1 MQTLV
6 VVNNPKDWPLDIKG
20 VTVVPAKEYLMESD
34 YSGAKGTLVFNLCR
48 SYRYQSLGYYVSLLA
63 AARGHRPLPS
73 ISTILDMK
81 SLTMIR
87 YASEDLEDLI
97 QQSLKPLRSKS
108 FILSVYFGRNLA
120 KHYDR
125 LSRNVFNLFQAPLLR
140 AHFEHDDD
148 KWQLQ
153 RVAPIG
159 AKDIPQEH
167 WPFVIESAQAYF
179 SKPRYTVR
187 KAPATRYDIA
197 ILHNPQEAI
206 PPSDEK
212 AMAKFERAAA
222 RVGLEPEL
230 IEKEDY
236 GRLAEFDALFIR
248 ETTRVNHHTY
258 RFSRRAVAEGLVVI
272 DDPLS
277 ILRCTNKVYLA
288 ELMTRH
294 HIPIPRTQFFHRDN
308 LGNLAGMVSL
318 PCVLK
323 QPDSSFSV
331 GVVKVMDE
339 KALEEETE
347 RLLEKSELVVAQ
359 EYIPTDFDWRVG
371 IINREP
377 LYVCRYYMARGHWQI
392 MKHGHDGETVAGRA
406 HTISVEAAPRKVVQT
421 ALKAA
426 NLVGDGLYGVD
437 VKEIGGK
444 CYVIEINDNP
454 SIDAGVEDKVIK
466 DELYERIMRVFLK
479 RIERSKEE
487 AARR

>member
-1 MQTLV
+1 MQTII
-6 VVNNPKDWPLDIKG
+6 VVNNPKDWPLALHG
-20 VTVVPAKEYLMESD
+20 VEVVPAKEYLMESK
-34 YSGAKGTLVFNLCR
+34 YSASKGPLVFNLCR

-73 ISTILDMK
+73 IPTILDMK

-97 QQSLKPLRSKS
+97 QHSLKPLRSRS
-108 FILSVYFGRNLA
+108 FTLSVYFGRNLA

-140 AHFEHDDD
+140 AHFEHDEE

-159 AKDIPQEH
+159 AKEIPQEH
-167 WPFVIESAQAYF
+167 WDFVIEAAKSYF
-179 SKPRYTVR
+179 SKPRYRVR
-187 KAPATRYDIA
+187 KAPASRYDIA
-197 ILHNPQEAI
+197 ILHNPTEVMA
-206 PPSDEK
+206 PSDER
-212 AMAKFERAAA
+212 ALAKFEKAAG
-222 RVGLEPEL
+222 RVGLEPEF

-258 RFSRRAVAEGLVVI
+258 RFARRGVAEGLVVI
-272 DDPLS
+272 DDPVS
-277 ILRCTNKVYLA
+277 IVRCTNKVYLT

-294 HIPIPRTQFFHRDN
+294 RIPIPTTQLIHRDN
-308 LGNLAGMVSL
+308 LGNLGKFIPL

-323 QPDSSFSV
+323 QPDSSFSQ
-331 GVVKVMDE
+331 GVVKVMDAR
-339 KALEEETE
+339 ALEEQAE
-347 RLLEKSELVVAQ
+347 LMLEKSELVVAQ

-377 LYVCRYYMARGHWQI
+377 IYVCRYYMARGHWQI
-392 MKHGHDGETVAGRA
+392 LKHETNGETVAGRA
-406 HTISVEAAPRKVVQT
+406 DTMSVEAAPRKVVQT
-421 ALKAA
+421 AVKAA
-426 NLVGDGLYGVD
+426 NLIGDGLYGVD
-437 VKEIGGK
+437 LKQVGPK
-444 CYVIEINDNP
+444 CYLIEINDNP
-454 SIDAGVEDKVIK
+454 SIEAGVEDKVIK
-466 DELYERIMRVFLK
+466 DELYERIMRVFLR

-487 AARR
+487 AGRR